1 MRNAKITLPIQAI
14 RTLTS
19 LTDKNVKEYYGYVRC
34 KDLAEAE
41 ELPDNPNPRKRI
53 ADKSSYE
60 EMVSALK
67 DEQESPDLFMFAAL
81 GIHIFATD
89 AVVEDNSITLT
100 LSSKDGVVNGGHLY
114 GAIKEAIEENPNSI
128 PEDRLVRVFIMTGVS
143 DESTRLN
150 ISIGLNN
157 SLQVSDESLLNHK
170 GEFEWIKKGLKNT
183 PYEDSIVYFQGDEG
197 TVKVRDI
204 ISTVYSLIPD
214 GSELTTKP
222 VNKLMAYGGKN
233 KIVSRYEESVGDYKK
248 FENSLKAIYKFKD
261 YVQQTAYPMW
271 CEATG
276 ETIDDTPFIF
286 SKWANNKN
294 QTLFIEDDIEMEF
307 VLQQAVLVPVL
318 ASFRT
323 MMAMEKKFD
332 LHKAKTVWDNIGVK
346 LMQRGVRIAR
356 QFDQLRPVG
365 YFQPMWSDIFE
376 DVRDELQ
383 SLRQNRLSA

>member
-1 MRNAKITLPIQAI
+1 
-14 RTLTS
+14 
-19 LTDKNVKEYYGYVRC
+19 
-34 KDLAEAE
+34 
-41 ELPDNPNPRKRI
+41 
-53 ADKSSYE
+53 
-60 EMVSALK
+60 MVSALT
-67 DEQESPDLFMFAAL
+67 DEQETPDLFMFAAL

-89 AVVEDNSITLT
+89 AVVEDNNITLT

-114 GAIKEAIEENPNSI
+114 GAIRENSTSI
-128 PEDRLVRVFIMTGVS
+128 PEDRFVRVFIMTGVT

-170 GEFEWIKKGLKNT
+170 GEFEWIKKGFKNT

-197 TVKVRDI
+197 TIKVRDI
-204 ISTVYSLIPD
+204 LSTVYSLIPN
-214 GSELTTKP
+214 GSELTNNP
-222 VNKLMAYGGKN
+222 INKVWAYGGKN
-233 KIVSRYEESVGDYKK
+233 KIVARYEESVSEYKK
-248 FENSLKAIYKFKD
+248 FESSLKAIYKFKD
-261 YVQQTAYPMW
+261 YVQETAYPMW

-286 SKWANNKN
+286 SKWSNNKN
-294 QTLFIEDDIEMEF
+294 QTLFIEDDKEMEY

-323 MMAMEKKFD
+323 MIAMEKKFD

-365 YFQPMWSDIFE
+365 YFQPMWSDMFE

-383 SLRQNRLSA
+383 SLRQSRLSA

>member
-1 MRNAKITLPIQAI
+1 MRNAKITLPIQVI

-19 LTDKNVKEYYGYVRC
+19 LTDKNVKEYYGYVSC
-34 KDLAEAE
+34 KDLAEAD
-41 ELPDNPNPRKRI
+41 ELPDNPNPRKPI
-53 ADKSSYE
+53 ADKASYE
-60 EMVSALK
+60 EMVLALT

-89 AVVEDNSITLT
+89 AVVEGNKITLT

-114 GAIKEAIEENPNSI
+114 SAIRENSSSI
-128 PEDRLVRVFIMTGVS
+128 PKDRLVRVFIMTNVS
-143 DESTRLN
+143 DENTRLN

-157 SLQVSDESLLNHK
+157 SLQVNDESLLNHK

-222 VNKLMAYGGKN
+222 VNKLAAYGGKN

-365 YFQPMWSDIFE
+365 YFQPMWSDMFE

>member
-19 LTDKNVKEYYGYVRC
+19 LTDKNVKEYYGYIKC
-34 KDLAEAE
+34 KDLAEAD
-41 ELPDNPNPRKRI
+41 ELPDNPNPRKPI
-53 ADKSSYE
+53 ADKASYK
-60 EMVSALK
+60 EMVTALT
-67 DEQESPDLFMFAAL
+67 DEQETPDLFMFAAL

-100 LSSKDGVVNGGHLY
+100 LSNKDGVVNGGHLY
-114 GAIKEAIEENPNSI
+114 GAIRENSNSI
-128 PEDRLVRVFIMTGVS
+128 PEDRLVRVFIMTGVT

-170 GEFEWIKKGLKNT
+170 GEFEWIKKGFKNT

-197 TVKVRDI
+197 TIKVRDI
-204 ISTVYSLIPD
+204 LSTVYSLIPD

-222 VNKLMAYGGKN
+222 INKVWAYGGKN
-233 KIVSRYEESVGDYKK
+233 KIVARYEESKAEYKK
-248 FENSLKAIYKFKD
+248 FESSLKAIYKFKD
-261 YVQQTAYPMW
+261 YVQETSYPMW

-286 SKWANNKN
+286 SKWSNNKN
-294 QTLFIEDDIEMEF
+294 QTLFIEDDKEMEY

-323 MMAMEKKFD
+323 MIAMEKKFD
-332 LHKAKTVWDNIGVK
+332 FHKAKTVWDNIGVK
-346 LMQRGVRIAR
+346 LMQKGVRVAR

-365 YFQPMWSDIFE
+365 YWQPMWSEMFE
-376 DVRDELQ
+376 DVGEELQ
-383 SLRQNRLSA
+383 SLKQSRLSA